1 MVWQSITGS
10 APPHPAPTA
19 KSYTKAGLPWF
30 DYYGD
35 SHAALKGSRILAKLK
50 SVAQKSFA
58 KGEVVL
64 PENESVTPDNVI
76 EFRKGLKREQVRE
89 GQF

>member
-1 MVWQSITGS
+1 MVWQSITNS

-30 DYYGD
+30 DYYDD
-35 SHAALKGSRILAKLK
+35 SNSAIGGSTILAKLK
-50 SVAQKSFA
+50 SVAAKSVA

-64 PENESVTPDNVI
+64 PENDSVTPDNVMVY
-76 EFRKGLKREQVRE
+76 RKGLQKGQVRE
-89 GQF
+89 GTF